1 MKQLLITLLLFWSI
15 NVFAQQTYDIVIVGG
30 TPGGLTTALA
40 AAKLGKTSVILERTQ
55 HIGGLP
61 SNGLGATDIV
71 TRAATTGLFREFTC
85 RIKDYY
91 KKKYGVAST
100 QYQRCDD
107 GFRFEPSVAEQ
118 VFTDWLGEYKG
129 LITVLTMRQFDSSPR
144 NLKKVDDKIVQIN
157 ILNRDKNTQEEY
169 RGKIFIDATY
179 EGDLAAAAGV
189 PFRVG
194 REGKNEFG
202 EPGAGSVYK
211 YWHGPEMDAST
222 FIGDNAVQ
230 AYNYRLCLTKNPNNK
245 VPITKPLNYDRNEY
259 TSIIDDVWTGRHT
272 QAEMVNVTPEMLE
285 ANRKHIAKGNPT
297 MIPGDKWGLGKV
309 VNLVEI
315 PNEKTDANNQHAAF
329 VSSDLPEE
337 NWAWPTAGWT
347 WRDKFATRLREY
359 TEGLLWF
366 AQNDKELPD
375 HFRKAAREWGYAKD
389 EYTDNGHF
397 PRQVYVREGRRFEGL
412 HFFIASDAMPVKGGG
427 RPPVY
432 LSSITASH
440 YGFDSHA
447 THKREPGMVHLSKP
461 TTTGCA

>member
-1 MKQLLITLLLFWSI
+1 MKQLLTTLLLFWSI
-15 NVFAQQTYDIVIVGG
+15 NIFAQQTYDIVIVGG

-91 KKKYGVAST
+91 KKKYGVTSI

-118 VFTDWLGEYKG
+118 VFTDWLGEYKD
-129 LITVLTMRQFDSSPR
+129 LITVLTMRQFDSSPH
-144 NLKKVDDKIVQIN
+144 NIKKVDDKIVKIN
-157 ILNRDKNTQEEY
+157 VLNRDKNTQEEY

-230 AYNYRLCLTKNPNNK
+230 AYNYRLCLTKNSDNK
-245 VPITKPLNYDRNEY
+245 VPITKPQNYDRNEY
-259 TSIIDDVWTGRHT
+259 ASIIDDVWTGRHT
-272 QAEMVNVTPEMLE
+272 QAEMVNVTLEMLE
-285 ANRKHIAKGNPT
+285 ANKKHIAKGNPT

-337 NWAWPTAGWT
+337 NWH
-347 WRDKFATRLREY
+347 
-359 TEGLLWF
+359 GL
-366 AQNDKELPD
+366 QPV
-375 HFRKAAREWGYAKD
+375 
-389 EYTDNGHF
+389 GHGVTSLL
-397 PRQVYVREGRRFEGL
+397 Q
-412 HFFIASDAMPVKGGG
+412 D
-427 RPPVY
+427 
-432 LSSITASH
+432 
-440 YGFDSHA
+440 
-447 THKREPGMVHLSKP
+447 
-461 TTTGCA
+461 